1 MATYLPQT
9 QDAMEKVNP
18 PQTDWQFDGGLL
30 GTRQGKYDQGMNQ
43 ARQLYGS
50 ILNAGLTRDSNIQ
63 SRDDFFKAVDQDLR
77 KIAGMDLSKD
87 SNISRAKKVFSQ
99 IYDNKPLAKD
109 MVWTKNFRKEMERA
123 EGFRA
128 CVDPAKC
135 GGEYWEDGVKA
146 MNYQR
151 EEFKNMS
158 QDESLSAGNVKYVP
172 YNNMMEKAIKHAD
185 AAGLSVTRD
194 DLSGRYIV
202 RTKNGANLI
211 SPLTTMFNELYAE
224 NPDLNDMYKVK
235 AYNERKDWTYNQV
248 RAGKYETIDEAA
260 AGYVEMRADQ
270 IIEASQVISRGVDLD
285 VSTINGRLTAL
296 QKDYEAG
303 KFDNTDVRKMNEIA
317 GLQQDL
323 QAAQTAQ
330 GYTDLVKNAQKN
342 MHNQTNSNAIGAILD
357 EARAQIFF
365 NEDLTMAAT
374 TLAHKDMEVTM
385 TADKFAL
392 ADQAYAH
399 DVNMYHLEQKGRL
412 ELERTKAELKSSEL
426 DPNAGIYMMKFQQK
440 QNEVTGFTLAN
451 YLESSL
457 PANIQKG
464 LGSKLQGMSD
474 LQIRQWVTKN
484 LATDNNASKV
494 QEYIRNG
501 ENKLA
506 SLKYDANIAAMN
518 AHKYGNNPSNI
529 DFYWDQFT
537 PETWESFQQSVPQPA
552 QDEMDIPL
560 GAQALEVGPLL
571 YQYPGNNNIYYKKE
585 GDWYRGSEDK
595 NINQYVKIK
604 SRGAI
609 DNLNANGLVL
619 EN

>member
-18 PQTDWQFDGGLL
+18 PQTDWQFEGGLL